1 MQIEEVKQILE
12 SRLDGCDVYPEG
24 EGCNF
29 QVTVVGDLF
38 EGLRPVKKQQ
48 MVYQCLSDQIA
59 DGSIHALTIKTFTR
73 AQWAEQ
79 QN

>member
-12 SRLDGCDVYPEG
+12 SKLEGCDVYPSG

-29 QVTVVGDLF
+29 EVTVVGDIF
-38 EGLRPVKKQQ
+38 EGQRPVKKQQ

-73 AQWAEQ
+73 AQWAEL